1 MATDAVEKSFCTTR
15 EAAVLL
21 GVSVGTVQIWV
32 ESGLLQAWKTVGGHR
47 RVLRDS
53 VDRLIRKVPDDLVA
67 QTPVAPSVNAQRK
80 LSVLVVDDDAD
91 LLRLYQTQ
99 LSRWP
104 MPTNV
109 ICIDNA
115 VSALMMMGRGGP
127 DLLIADLHMPR
138 MDGFSML
145 RVLSKAPEMTNTTMV
160 VVTGLD
166 AASIAQKGGL
176 PTGIEVLSKPIPFER
191 LLTIAQAIV
200 STSSFQ
206 LAAA

>member
-1 MATDAVEKSFCTTR
+1 
-15 EAAVLL
+15 
-21 GVSVGTVQIWV
+21 
-32 ESGLLQAWKTVGGHR
+32 
-47 RVLRDS
+47 
-53 VDRLIRKVPDDLVA
+53 
-67 QTPVAPSVNAQRK
+67 
-80 LSVLVVDDDAD
+80 
-91 LLRLYQTQ
+91 
-99 LSRWP
+99 
-104 MPTNV
+104 
-109 ICIDNA
+109 
-115 VSALMMMGRGGP
+115 
-127 DLLIADLHMPR
+127 